1 MSNHDTIAIS
11 AVQAKSNS
19 WGLIME
25 DVELD
30 FGAITIDN
38 STYKGEGYKFNEGL
52 LAQMRQFKQSPVA
65 VLQTDIVHNEAI
77 KHIGQEISKA
87 KGSVETALRSAM
99 KHLKITSRKVESARE
114 LLSVEGSEFEIAEH
128 RLLSYYELI
137 GAQLIESSK
146 YTDFSVLLRKYFA
159 TEAPFEGAKDKKNE
173 FPDAIALL
181 ALEGWAEENDVNVI
195 AVSQD
200 KGWMD
205 FAEQSD
211 RITLISSL
219 AEALEVFQ
227 PHNKVASIIAHIR
240 EDSLLD
246 EPNHVLDKIE
256 QAIIDSVDGS
266 NISIDVSSYLYVE
279 WDDVSASYL
288 SHELDCDDKGLV
300 RISIVRIDDESI
312 SLKVG
317 AIVEVEVEAGF
328 SFSVRDSIDKDYVSL
343 GGSHCT
349 TVENYHTDILLTLT
363 GDFSQEFDNI
373 EVVNIEV
380 LETIAHANF
389 GDIEPDWGNDYE
401 E

>member
-1 MSNHDTIAIS
+1 
-11 AVQAKSNS
+11 
-19 WGLIME
+19 ME

-38 STYKGEGYKFNEGL
+38 TTYKGEGYRFNEGL

-99 KHLKITSRKVESARE
+99 KHLKITRRKVESARE
-114 LLSVEGSEFEIAEH
+114 LLSVEGNEFEIAER

-137 GAQLIESSK
+137 GAQLVESSE
-146 YTDFSVLLRKYFA
+146 YTDFSILLRKYFA

-200 KGWMD
+200 KGWRD

-211 RITLISSL
+211 RITLVSSL

-246 EPNHVLDKIE
+246 EPNHILDKIE

-288 SHELDCDDKGLV
+288 SHDLDCDDEGLV
-300 RISIVRIDDESI
+300 KISIVRIDDESI

-373 EVVNIEV
+373 EVVDIEV
-380 LETIAHANF
+380 LETITHATF